1 MHLQNM
7 TENPVLVSGYSLGV
21 VITNNISNAPINV
34 KNATFAVADNNAIS
48 DNSGTCGN
56 KNVWTQWNSN
66 GGDVNMDLQYLG
78 ANQEFVDTT
87 DAATIITINE
97 PSDKTLIREFTNL
110 IIKSNLGNTTIK
122 HTSFI
127 NTRSKSDLVLGENE
141 LALFSYVSG
150 KFYQIN

>member
-1 MHLQNM
+1 MEQNNKVIYPM
-7 TENPVLVSGYSLGV
+7 THENAVFDNDGNSISEKFSNINEKITYIEDALGK
-21 VITNNISNAPINV
+21 TQ
-34 KNATFAVADNNAIS
+34 
-48 DNSGTCGN
+48 
-56 KNVWTQWNSN
+56 NVWTQWNSN

-97 PSDKTLIREFTNL
+97 LSNKILIREFTNL

-127 NTRSKSDLVLGENE
+127 NTRSKSDLVLVENE